1 MVVKLPME
9 KSPII
14 KTYNTRSF
22 PLGILQAQ
30 GDKTWPWI
38 YNKFINCVYF
48 PYQERKFDICME
60 DWWFTRSQVFS
71 VQLLRLTPEYLSF
84 NSINIISIIQECI
97 DNGKYIYGFLNER
110 YIPAKPNYLKSD
122 FNHEYLIYG
131 YDSDKQFIGYTSS
144 GRYEEYSVPYADY
157 IKSIECKKEFDICMV
172 TPNHNFEFAL
182 NLQEIVGDI
191 EEYLKSINTHEEN
204 KTKLYGLQCWKI
216 FLENLNQTMQEG
228 YIDLRHTRLF
238 LEHKT
243 LMYNRLKYLS
253 EQGYVGSVH
262 AYEDI
267 FNSANLAYKLSMKFR
282 IAPGAP
288 LASKISALYQE
299 IIDQEAIAL
308 SRFLVELKV
317 FLQNKQ

>member
-97 DNGKYIYGFLNER
+97 DKANNILHQKLRIYFF
-110 YIPAKPNYLKSD
+110 YMVYLFRK
-122 FNHEYLIYG
+122 EE
-131 YDSDKQFIGYTSS
+131 S
-144 GRYEEYSVPYADY
+144 G
-157 IKSIECKKEFDICMV
+157 
-172 TPNHNFEFAL
+172 
-182 NLQEIVGDI
+182 
-191 EEYLKSINTHEEN
+191 
-204 KTKLYGLQCWKI
+204 W
-216 FLENLNQTMQEG
+216 
-228 YIDLRHTRLF
+228 
-238 LEHKT
+238 KT
-243 LMYNRLKYLS
+243 LRKS
-253 EQGYVGSVH
+253 
-262 AYEDI
+262 
-267 FNSANLAYKLSMKFR
+267 
-282 IAPGAP
+282 
-288 LASKISALYQE
+288 
-299 IIDQEAIAL
+299 
-308 SRFLVELKV
+308 
-317 FLQNKQ
+317 